1 MSSMALVPATASAKA
16 RSKPDPTTSAN
27 EILECLEAYMSEMG
41 SRHIHKLLSPPPGV
55 HWKSACPINWLSKLG
70 SFYSTLLEKA
80 PGGVLAKRKVKLA
93 LELLHGKQPINF
105 TQRED
110 EVILDQANEHI
121 RMGLAHLRQLKL
133 DKALL
138 ERAARKASEADMVV
152 IFKLMEKMQL
162 SPGEVVRQDSFGS
175 SAAGGCEGSPPP
187 AASSVPPSTSGGA
200 VQADEVMDHAES
212 HPCNKTPEQ
221 IFQGILEQEDSEESS
236 AEAMPGPDH
245 QDEEDDRSSNTSQ
258 FVVPGLKILLKE
270 KDDDRQGDDPLVT
283 PKKKPPTAKQAG
295 IQVFSL

>member
-1 MSSMALVPATASAKA
+1 M
-16 RSKPDPTTSAN
+16 
-27 EILECLEAYMSEMG
+27 
-41 SRHIHKLLSPPPGV
+41 

-70 SFYSTLLEKA
+70 SFYSALLEKA

-187 AASSVPPSTSGGA
+187 AASSVPPNTSGGA
-200 VQADEVMDHAES
+200 VQADEVMDDAER

-245 QDEEDDRSSNTSQ
+245 QDEDDRSSNTSQ

-270 KDDDRQGDDPLVT
+270 QDNNREGGDPFVT
-283 PKKKPPTAKQAG
+283 PRKNKPPTAKQAG
-295 IQVFSL
+295 IQVFSV

>member
-1 MSSMALVPATASAKA
+1 M
-16 RSKPDPTTSAN
+16 
-27 EILECLEAYMSEMG
+27 
-41 SRHIHKLLSPPPGV
+41 
-55 HWKSACPINWLSKLG
+55 
-70 SFYSTLLEKA
+70 
-80 PGGVLAKRKVKLA
+80 
-93 LELLHGKQPINF
+93 
-105 TQRED
+105 
-110 EVILDQANEHI
+110 ILDQANEHI

-283 PKKKPPTAKQAG
+283 PKKKPPAAKQAG